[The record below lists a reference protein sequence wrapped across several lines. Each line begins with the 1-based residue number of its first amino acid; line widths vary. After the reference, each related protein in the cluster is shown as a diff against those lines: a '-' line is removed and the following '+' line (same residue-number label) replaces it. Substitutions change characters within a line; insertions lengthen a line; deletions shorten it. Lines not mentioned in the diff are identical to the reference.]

1 MEKRIRI
8 TVDTWSVLIVRRRRG
23 FFRAWCEGCAR
34 LADFIPLEEACALA
48 GRDAANAR
56 LLLEAGK
63 LHALAP
69 DGEATL
75 ICVRSVVGA
84 ARG

>member
-1 MEKRIRI
+1 MGKRIRI
-8 TVDTWSVLIVRRRRG
+8 TVDSQSVLIVRRRRG

-48 GRDAANAR
+48 GRDAAGAR
-56 LLLEAGK
+56 RLLEAGR

-69 DGEATL
+69 GGGSIL
-75 ICVRSVVGA
+75 ICLRSVIG
-84 ARG
+84 